1 MQFRIPTLL
10 LILSLSDIY
19 SAPMKLEVANC
30 TPYCCTYNLLDEKGQ
45 AVIISQEITE
55 SLQCGNGASLS
66 PNQAYLAYAV
76 GYDLKVYDFVQKKSR
91 RLFKLP
97 SSKGESNVIWNSQ
110 STKLAIVSI
119 KLDKKSELFV
129 FSVDTRIDNDFDVY
143 ELNIDYGC
151 GKTCEVSESD
161 FYFGSEN
168 VIKYKV
174 RTQISN
180 DSVFEIEPSERGTL
194 RKYLGQG
201 EGMLIQALKLRKN
214 VKREN

>member
-1 MQFRIPTLL
+1 
-10 LILSLSDIY
+10 
-19 SAPMKLEVANC
+19 MKLEVENC
-30 TPYCCTYNLLDEKGQ
+30 TPYCCTYKLLDEKGQ
-45 AVIISQEITE
+45 AVVISQEITE

-76 GYDLKVYDFVQKKSR
+76 GYDLKVYDFAQKKSR

-110 STKLAIVSI
+110 STRLAIVSI

-129 FSVDTRIDNDFDVY
+129 FSVDTRIDNDFDVH

-151 GKTCEVSESD
+151 GKTCEVSEAD

-180 DSVFEIEPSERGTL
+180 DSVFEVEPSDRGTN

-201 EGMLIQALKLRKN
+201 EGMLIQTLKLRKN